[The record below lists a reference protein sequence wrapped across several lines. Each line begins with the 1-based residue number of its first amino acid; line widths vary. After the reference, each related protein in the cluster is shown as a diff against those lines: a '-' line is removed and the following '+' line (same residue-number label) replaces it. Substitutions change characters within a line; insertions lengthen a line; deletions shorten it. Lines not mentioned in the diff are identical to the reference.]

1 VYLRLFSKSFFLIS
15 MMLLLGVGI
24 STAQPA
30 ETKPVVVKSAGIKK
44 KSASGKSHA
53 SARHRKGSRKTSWKR
68 KGQQGIQ
75 PERTR
80 EIQAA
85 LIREKYLSGEP
96 TGVWDSRTQEA
107 MTRYQAENGW
117 QSKVTPDSRALIKLG
132 LGPNYSSSEMIN
144 PVAKPAAVTAI
155 AGGGASSPA
164 ANQSRD
170 KQ

>member
-1 VYLRLFSKSFFLIS
+1 VYLRLISKNFFLIS
-15 MMLLLGVGI
+15 MMLLLGVSI

-30 ETKPVVVKSAGIKK
+30 AAKPAALKK

-75 PERTR
+75 PERAR

-96 TGVWDSRTQEA
+96 TGVWDARTQEA

-144 PVAKPAAVTAI
+144 PVTKPAAVTAI

-164 ANQSRD
+164 ASQSRD

>member
-1 VYLRLFSKSFFLIS
+1 
-15 MMLLLGVGI
+15 MMLLLTVSI
-24 STAQPA
+24 STAQKA
-30 ETKPVVVKSAGIKK
+30 ETKPAAVKK
-44 KSASGKSHA
+44 KSASGRSHA

-96 TGVWDSRTQEA
+96 TGVWDARTQEA

-144 PVAKPAAVTAI
+144 PVTKPTSVTAI

-164 ANQSRD
+164 ANESRD

>member
-1 VYLRLFSKSFFLIS
+1 VYLRLISKNFFLIS

-44 KSASGKSHA
+44 KYASGKSHA
-53 SARHRKGSRKTSWKR
+53 SARHRKSSRKTSWKR

>member
-1 VYLRLFSKSFFLIS
+1 
-15 MMLLLGVGI
+15 MMLLLGVSI

-30 ETKPVVVKSAGIKK
+30 ETKPAAVKPAGIQK
-44 KSASGKSHA
+44 KSASVKSHT
-53 SARHRKGSRKTSWKR
+53 SDRHRKASRKTYRKTSWKR

-144 PVAKPAAVTAI
+144 PVTKPESVTAI

>member
-1 VYLRLFSKSFFLIS
+1 
-15 MMLLLGVGI
+15 MMLLFGLSI

-30 ETKPVVVKSAGIKK
+30 QAKSAGTKK

-53 SARHRKGSRKTSWKR
+53 SARHRKGSRKTSWKH

-75 PERTR
+75 PERAR

-107 MTRYQAENGW
+107 MTRYQADNGW
-117 QSKVTPDSRALIKLG
+117 QSKITPDSRALIKLG

-144 PVAKPAAVTAI
+144 PVTKPATVTAI
-155 AGGGASSPA
+155 AGGGTASPA
-164 ANQSRD
+164 ASQSPD

>member
-1 VYLRLFSKSFFLIS
+1 MRLISKSFFLIS
-15 MMLLLGVGI
+15 MMLLLGVSI

-30 ETKPVVVKSAGIKK
+30 ETKPAAVKPAGIKK

-53 SARHRKGSRKTSWKR
+53 SARRRKGSRKTSWKR

-144 PVAKPAAVTAI
+144 PVTKPESVTAI

>member
-1 VYLRLFSKSFFLIS
+1 
-15 MMLLLGVGI
+15 MMLLLGVSI
-24 STAQPA
+24 STAQPT
-30 ETKPVVVKSAGIKK
+30 ETKPAAVKPAGIKPAGIKK

-53 SARHRKGSRKTSWKR
+53 SARRRKGSRKTSWKR

-132 LGPNYSSSEMIN
+132 LGPNYSSSDMIN
-144 PVAKPAAVTAI
+144 PVTTPAAVTAI
-155 AGGGASSPA
+155 AGGASSPA

-170 KQ
+170 K

>member
-1 VYLRLFSKSFFLIS
+1 
-15 MMLLLGVGI
+15 MMLLLGLAI

-30 ETKPVVVKSAGIKK
+30 AAQSAGTKSAVTKTAGTTK
-44 KSASGKSHA
+44 KSASGKTHA
-53 SARHRKGSRKTSWKR
+53 SARHRKGGHKTSWKR

-75 PERTR
+75 PERAR
-80 EIQAA
+80 EIQTA

-107 MTRYQAENGW
+107 ITRYQADHGW
-117 QSKVTPDSRALIKLG
+117 QTKVTPDSRALIKLG

-144 PVAKPAAVTAI
+144 PVAKPAAVTAN
-155 AGGGASSPA
+155 AGATASQSA
-164 ANQSRD
+164 TGDSRD

>member
-1 VYLRLFSKSFFLIS
+1 
-15 MMLLLGVGI
+15 MMLLFGVSI
-24 STAQPA
+24 STAQPT
-30 ETKPVVVKSAGIKK
+30 ETKPAAVKPAGIKK
-44 KSASGKSHA
+44 KSGKSHA
-53 SARHRKGSRKTSWKR
+53 SARRRKGTRKTSWKR

-144 PVAKPAAVTAI
+144 PVTKPAAVTAN
-155 AGGGASSPA
+155 AGSAQPA
-164 ANQSRD
+164 ANEP

>member
-1 VYLRLFSKSFFLIS
+1 MRLISKSFFLIS
-15 MMLLLGVGI
+15 VMLLLGVSI

-30 ETKPVVVKSAGIKK
+30 ETKPAVKPAKK
-44 KSASGKSHA
+44 KSASGKSYA
-53 SARHRKGSRKTSWKR
+53 SARRRKGSRKTSWKR

-144 PVAKPAAVTAI
+144 PVTKPASVTAI

-164 ANQSRD
+164 ANESRD